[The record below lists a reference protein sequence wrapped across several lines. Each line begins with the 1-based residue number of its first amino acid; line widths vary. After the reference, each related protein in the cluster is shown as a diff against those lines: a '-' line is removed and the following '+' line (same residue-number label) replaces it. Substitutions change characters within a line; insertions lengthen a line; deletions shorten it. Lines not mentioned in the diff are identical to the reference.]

1 MEDSFFFS
9 LSFFPP
15 NVCIAVWFESVW
27 FLGVI
32 DFRIDLYDFFIFE
45 RIFFCGSRKN
55 IYNYARENFSI
66 ASTFIVKLIL
76 YYSYYCKEYII
87 CSFEIYFDWGKSKRK
102 KIIKLRGIM

>member
-1 MEDSFFFS
+1 MIFLYSNEYFF
-9 LSFFPP
+9 
-15 NVCIAVWFESVW
+15 
-27 FLGVI
+27 VI
-32 DFRIDLYDFFIFE
+32 LE
-45 RIFFCGSRKN
+45 KN

-66 ASTFIVKLIL
+66 APIFIVKLIL